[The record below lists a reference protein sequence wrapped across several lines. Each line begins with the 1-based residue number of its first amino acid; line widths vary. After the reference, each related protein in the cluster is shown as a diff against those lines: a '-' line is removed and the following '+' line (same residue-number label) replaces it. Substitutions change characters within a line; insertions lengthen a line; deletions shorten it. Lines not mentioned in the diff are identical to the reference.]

1 MLFRTKLYKYHTKS
15 RHLMNYKTIIT
26 DENLHEQV
34 QYPAKKL
41 PISFYEDHFDDY
53 LNGEANCHWH
63 NDFEFGIVLRGQVGC
78 YVSHGTSRPECCILK
93 EGDGIFINS
102 RFLHR
107 VRQFTPGTVFFN
119 FLVPIDFFKKFCYP
133 EIHQKNILPVIQSNT
148 SFLFFDSLSGN
159 DSLFL
164 KSMKE
169 FQYLHFDDTDYEL
182 HCIELLCNMWRHIMV
197 KTSTSNQNNDSS
209 SKDNT
214 IQEERLRLMLLYI
227 HEYYKQDISVSD
239 IANAANISKTECFRC
254 FHAIAN
260 CSPSLYL
267 QQYRLSKAIHLLNKT
282 TLSLSEICYSCGFK
296 SNSYFG
302 KLFKEKLGISPGK
315 YRKK

>member
-1 MLFRTKLYKYHTKS
+1 MSLQTH
-15 RHLMNYKTIIT
+15 N
-26 DENLHEQV
+26 
-34 QYPAKKL
+34 
-41 PISFYEDHFDDY
+41 Y

-63 NDFEFGIVLRGQVGC
+63 NDFEFGIVLKGQVGC
-78 YVSHGTSRPECCILK
+78 YVSHGTSRPEYCILK
-93 EGDGIFINS
+93 QDDGIFINS

-107 VRQFTPGTVFFN
+107 VRQLTPGTVFFN
-119 FLVPIDFFKKFCYP
+119 FLVPVDFFKKFCYP
-133 EIHQKNILPVIQSNT
+133 EIHQKNILPIIQSNT

-159 DSLFL
+159 DSLFF
-164 KSMKE
+164 KNMKE
-169 FQYLHFDDTDYEL
+169 FQYLHSNDIDYEL
-182 HCIELLCNMWRHIMV
+182 HCVELLCNMWRHIMI
-197 KTSTSNQNNDSS
+197 KTSTSNQNTDSF
-209 SKDNT
+209 SK
-214 IQEERLRLMLLYI
+214 
-227 HEYYKQDISVSD
+227 
-239 IANAANISKTECFRC
+239 ANISRTECFRC
-254 FHAIAN
+254 FHAIAD